1 MSYNRFAIGLALVAL
16 ASSAAAQER
25 GTVEFGAFGS
35 VGKFN
40 RSLTLDRGFGAAGHV
55 GVYLDPRWALEFEKG
70 EMRATRTLG
79 LRDVNVG
86 MLSAR
91 LVATPI
97 RSGALSIMIGAG
109 GGASTETNF
118 LHTYGVNAL
127 LGASIRMS
135 DVVSLR
141 VDAVADWLA
150 HYDWK
155 SNQKL
160 QAGLVFRR
168 SPTRDVRTVQV
179 MTPAPACNCV
189 DQPDSV
195 SAAEQARRRQA
206 AQDYRNL
213 RDSLNRN
220 PPAPPAVSSEAA
232 RATMEER
239 IQFDFDKSDITPA
252 ARAILDGKVAVFRA
266 NPTMTILISG
276 HTGNLGTENYNW
288 ALGTRRAEAAKAYMV
303 AQGIAA
309 SRIDIETRGETQQ
322 VVSPTA
328 VGLAENSPNR
338 RGMFRIIVV
347 PDVIKKP

>member
-1 MSYNRFAIGLALVAL
+1 MSYNRITIGLALVAL
-16 ASSAAAQER
+16 ASTAAAQER

-35 VGKFN
+35 AGKFN
-40 RSLTLDRGFGAAGHV
+40 QSLTLDRGFGAGGHV
-55 GVYLDPRWALEFEKG
+55 GVYLDPRWAIEFEKA

-79 LRDVNVG
+79 LKDVNVG

-118 LHTYGVNAL
+118 LHSYGVNAL
-127 LGASIRMS
+127 LGASIRVNE
-135 DVVSLR
+135 VVSLR

-168 SPTRDVRTVQV
+168 TPTKLVRTVEVVTQA
-179 MTPAPACNCV
+179 PAPACNCV

-220 PPAPPAVSSEAA
+220 PPAVSSESA

-239 IQFDFDKSDITPA
+239 IQFEFDKSDLTPA
-252 ARAILDGKVAVFRA
+252 ARAILDAKVAVFRA

-276 HTGNLGTENYNW
+276 HTGNMGTDDYNW
-288 ALGTRRAEAAKAYMV
+288 ALGTRRAESAKAYMV

-309 SRIDIETRGETQQ
+309 SRIAIETKGESQQ
-322 VVSPTA
+322 IVSPTA
-328 VGLAENSPNR
+328 VGMTENIPNR
-338 RGMFRIIVV
+338 RGMFRLIVV